1 MTHDAVS
8 EDVVPQVH
16 YKIVIQ
22 KILGNQYGMGEPFRI
37 ALVDEMYGHIP
48 GPGFDG
54 VYYLLFIRTQDYAY
68 FIGSCF
74 NHILDGIEEDRLI
87 GYWYQLFLLRE
98 CKRAKPGA
106 GATGEYESLHK
117 IHLN

>member
-1 MTHDAVS
+1 MMYYAVS
-8 EDVVPQVH
+8 EDVVTQVH

-22 KILGNQYGMGEPFRI
+22 KILGHQYGMGEPFWI

-48 GPGFDG
+48 GSGLDG
-54 VYYLLFIRTQDYAY
+54 VHNLLFIRTQDYAD

-98 CKRAKPGA
+98 C
-106 GATGEYESLHK
+106 
-117 IHLN
+117 